1 MPKNGFFFLF
11 MAPVTPTAK
20 KGRDG
25 GRGRRRKTTDVRGSV
40 TGRITARVTR
50 APEAELVVPRS
61 PAHRGF
67 PGRKFPKLDFRRL
80 PAALDRG

>member
-1 MPKNGFFFLF
+1 ME
-11 MAPVTPTAK
+11 AAA
-20 KGRDG
+20 G
-25 GRGRRRKTTDVRGSV
+25 GEKPQTSEAHV